1 MMENGSLEMH
11 GGQNS
16 VHGQK
21 ATCGRDIYF
30 QITERKR
37 GLILASLVGIIV
49 FFLIDLMTGPSWLT
63 ADEVVAALLFPETVS
78 TANQVIVWDV
88 RLPVALM
95 ALIVGASLGI
105 AGAEMQA
112 ILDNPL
118 ADPYTLGISSAAG
131 LGASLAIVLG
141 FGVKGAGV
149 FLVPLNAFVFSL
161 LSCLLIYYV
170 AKTRSSDK
178 GTIVLTGIALL
189 FLFQS
194 SIALLQYIASNQ
206 QMAAVLFWMFG
217 SLSKATLQNIWIC
230 SAILAIVFAVFA
242 SDAWKLTSLKLGDN
256 KAKSLGVDVEK
267 LRRKA
272 MLYVSLITATAVS
285 FVGTIGFIGLVGPH
299 MARMLVGDDQRF
311 YLPLSALMGAMLLS
325 LASTLSKLVVPG
337 SVFPI
342 GIVTSFIGVP
352 FFVSLIL
359 RNKKRSMR

>member
-1 MMENGSLEMH
+1 MLKEEREMPA
-11 GGQNS
+11 S
-16 VHGQK
+16 
-21 ATCGRDIYF
+21 GREMYF
-30 QITERKR
+30 RIMGRKQA
-37 GLILASLVGIIV
+37 LIAAAGMAIIV
-49 FFLIDLMTGPSWLT
+49 FFLLDLMTGPSWLT
-63 ADEVVAALLFPETVS
+63 VNEVIVALFFPETVS
-78 TANQVIVWDV
+78 PANEVIVWEV

-141 FGVKGAGV
+141 VGVKGTGV
-149 FLVPLNAFVFSL
+149 FLVPLNAFVFSF

-194 SIALLQYIASNQ
+194 SIALLQYMASNQ
-206 QMAAVLFWMFG
+206 QMAAILFWMFG
-217 SLSKATLQNIWIC
+217 SLSRATLANAGIC
-230 SAILAIVFAVFA
+230 AAILIVIFAVFA
-242 SDAWKLTSLKLGDN
+242 SDAWKLTALKLGDN

-267 LRRKA
+267 LRRKS
-272 MLYVSLITATAVS
+272 LFCVSLITATAVS

-299 MARMLVGDDQRF
+299 MARILVGDDQRF
-311 YLPLSALMGAMLLS
+311 FLPLSALMGAMILS
-325 LASTLSKLVVPG
+325 IASTLSKVIIPG
-337 SVFPI
+337 SLFPI

-352 FFVSLIL
+352 FFLSLIL
-359 RNKKRSMR
+359 KNKNRG

>member
-1 MMENGSLEMH
+1 MKGATLDGRYKVP
-11 GGQNS
+11 GG
-16 VHGQK
+16 
-21 ATCGRDIYF
+21 GREIYLR
-30 QITERKR
+30 ITGKKQA
-37 GLILASLVGIIV
+37 LIGVACVVIVV
-49 FFLIDLMTGPSWLT
+49 FFFLDLMTGPSWLT
-63 ADEVVAALLFPETVS
+63 VSEVITALLFHETVS
-78 TANQVIVWDV
+78 SANEVIVWDV

-141 FGVKGAGV
+141 VGVTEAGV
-149 FLVPLNAFVFSL
+149 FLVPLNAFVFSFF
-161 LSCLLIYYV
+161 SSIFIYYV

-194 SIALLQYIASNQ
+194 SIALLQYMASNQ
-206 QMAAVLFWMFG
+206 QMAAILFWMFG
-217 SLSKATLQNIWIC
+217 SLSKATLANAGIC
-230 SAILAIVFAVFA
+230 AAIMVALFAIFA
-242 SDAWKLTSLKLGDN
+242 SDAWKLTALKLGDN
-256 KAKSLGVDVEK
+256 KAKSLGIDVEG
-267 LRRKA
+267 LRRKS
-272 MLYVSLITATAVS
+272 LICVSLITATAVS

-299 MARMLVGDDQRF
+299 IARLLVGDDQRF

-325 LASTLSKLVVPG
+325 IASTLSKIIMPG
-337 SVFPI
+337 SIFPI

-352 FFVSLIL
+352 FFLSLIL
-359 RNKKRSMR
+359 KRKKGGLR

>member
-1 MMENGSLEMH
+1 
-11 GGQNS
+11 
-16 VHGQK
+16 
-21 ATCGRDIYF
+21 
-30 QITERKR
+30 
-37 GLILASLVGIIV
+37 
-49 FFLIDLMTGPSWLT
+49 
-63 ADEVVAALLFPETVS
+63 
-78 TANQVIVWDV
+78 
-88 RLPVALM
+88 
-95 ALIVGASLGI
+95 
-105 AGAEMQA
+105 
-112 ILDNPL
+112 
-118 ADPYTLGISSAAG
+118 
-131 LGASLAIVLG
+131 
-141 FGVKGAGV
+141 
-149 FLVPLNAFVFSL
+149 
-161 LSCLLIYYV
+161 
-170 AKTRSSDK
+170 
-178 GTIVLTGIALL
+178 
-189 FLFQS
+189 
-194 SIALLQYIASNQ
+194 
-206 QMAAVLFWMFG
+206 MAAVLFWMFG